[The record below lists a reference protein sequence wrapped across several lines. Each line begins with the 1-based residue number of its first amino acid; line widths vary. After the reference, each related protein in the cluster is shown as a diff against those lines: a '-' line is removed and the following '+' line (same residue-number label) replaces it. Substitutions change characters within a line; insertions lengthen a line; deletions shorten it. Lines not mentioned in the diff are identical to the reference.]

1 MIISDILLQ
10 RPYVYFS
17 ISIPF
22 FSNCLSTYWT
32 VILPLNL
39 PCEPCFLLFIF
50 RPSFEYEIHS
60 EGCADPGKAPNTCGI
75 STIKVNGVN
84 YSEQK
89 RGINLVA
96 IDGKTGTSFFILMY
110 EIIDIYNISSF

>member
-1 MIISDILLQ
+1 MCTSLSLSLFF
-10 RPYVYFS
+10 RTVYLP
-17 ISIPF
+17 IETKVTWAI
-22 FSNCLSTYWT
+22 T
-32 VILPLNL
+32 LPLNL